1 VGTPLLTIR
10 GVRSTPV
17 NVPMA
22 RPLKTSAQTINLAP
36 LLLIDLETDE
46 GVTGRSYLFCYTKM
60 APALIATVL
69 SDALEVVHGD
79 RVAPVD
85 ISAKLAE
92 HYRLIGAQG
101 VVRMARPI
109 RASVCLKSSIPDE
122 LQLLAMSLFSRQL
135 SGKAHQRQVCYS
147 ATPSSPLRHLRRGV
161 GFDARVP
168 PWKREIS
175 C

>member
-101 VVRMARPI
+101 VVRAWRV
-109 RASVCLKSSIPDE
+109 RFE
-122 LQLLAMSLFSRQL
+122 
-135 SGKAHQRQVCYS
+135 
-147 ATPSSPLRHLRRGV
+147 PLC
-161 GFDARVP
+161 A
-168 PWKREIS
+168 
-175 C
+175 